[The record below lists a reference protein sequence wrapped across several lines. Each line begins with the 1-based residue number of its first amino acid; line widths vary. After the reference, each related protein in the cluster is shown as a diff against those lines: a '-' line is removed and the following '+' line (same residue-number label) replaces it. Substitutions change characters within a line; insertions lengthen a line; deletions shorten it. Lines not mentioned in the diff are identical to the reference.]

1 MNVPTYLPFNPNAV
15 SFNCVSSWSM
25 LLSRDLNTK
34 FYDSHSH
41 ILPWQSKQKTCTDF
55 SYTLRTEADIPA
67 ITQQQNDAAVRYT
80 VTTTKGD
87 GIDDNDDDNNGDVLA
102 SGTVRPGDNFT
113 ISRLFSNRM
122 KKEIPFPETLNIS
135 IYEIN
140 DDDTTPGR
148 ILQSVIIPSL
158 CTASHPILL
167 QGVAVNSASLQLLQI
182 VDSNNQIFNEDGRDA
197 FITKHYGSTDG
208 VRKYLFPITLK
219 SNSQRNVTITSIV
232 ASSTKLYPGRAL
244 DYSYVDVPLS
254 SSNLIREENF
264 GGDVHWSF
272 DLPTSIDMYNTSL
285 YASSISVF
293 ASDEDNNQC
302 AAYELEMMYLP

>member
-1 MNVPTYLPFNPNAV
+1 MNVPPYLPFNPNAV
-15 SFNCVSSWSM
+15 SFNYISSWSM
-25 LLSRDLNTK
+25 LLNRDPTK

-41 ILPWQSKQKTCTDF
+41 ILSWQSRQKTCTDF

-67 ITQQQNDAAVRYT
+67 ITQQQNDTAVRYT
-80 VTTTKGD
+80 VTTTKGA
-87 GIDDNDDDNNGDVLA
+87 GIDDNDDDDNGDVLA

-140 DDDTTPGR
+140 NDDTTPGR

-244 DYSYVDVPLS
+244 DYSYGDVPLS
-254 SSNLIREENF
+254 NLIQEEKF

-272 DLPTSIDMYNTSL
+272 DLARDIDMYNTSL

-302 AAYELEMMYLP
+302 AAYDLEMMYLP

>member
-1 MNVPTYLPFNPNAV
+1 
-15 SFNCVSSWSM
+15 M
-25 LLSRDLNTK
+25 LLNRDPTK

-41 ILPWQSKQKTCTDF
+41 ILSWQSRQKTCTDF

-67 ITQQQNDAAVRYT
+67 ITQQQNDTAVRYT

-244 DYSYVDVPLS
+244 DYSYGDVPLS
-254 SSNLIREENF
+254 NLIQEEKF

-272 DLPTSIDMYNTSL
+272 DLARDIDMYNTSL

-302 AAYELEMMYLP
+302 AAYDLEMMYLP

>member
-1 MNVPTYLPFNPNAV
+1 
-15 SFNCVSSWSM
+15 M
-25 LLSRDLNTK
+25 LLNRDPTK

-41 ILPWQSKQKTCTDF
+41 ILSWQSRQKTCTDF

-67 ITQQQNDAAVRYT
+67 ITQQQNDTAVRYT

-87 GIDDNDDDNNGDVLA
+87 GIDDNDDDNNGDVLV

-244 DYSYVDVPLS
+244 DYSYGDVPLS
-254 SSNLIREENF
+254 NLIQEEKF

-272 DLPTSIDMYNTSL
+272 DLARDIDMYNTSL

-302 AAYELEMMYLP
+302 AAYDLEMMYLP